1 MHEKC
6 GHVESRRVTEGDDLS
21 TREVGDPPLKVGD
34 EPFSPRRCVESSSG
48 MHESVAMWN
57 PEGELRGM
65 IFLPWRSVICHSRW
79 EMSLLSS

>member
-21 TREVGDPPLKVGD
+21 TLEVGDPPLKVGD

-57 PEGELRGM
+57 PDRKLQNCSCTSEA
-65 IFLPWRSVICHSRW
+65 VA
-79 EMSLLSS
+79 